1 MKIRNL
7 LIVLI
12 LALLWSCQKEEKG
25 FTISGK
31 LGNAAE
37 QMIFLHE
44 MTSSSLTPVD
54 SVLTDTSGNF
64 ELHGISERTR
74 FYALHIVPGDYIY
87 LLAKT
92 GDNISLSGDG
102 HNLNSTYR
110 ISGSNDSELIQ
121 ELTIEQNKTIERI
134 NRLSKVFN
142 DSLESPDFMD
152 IKEGLDSAYAGIV
165 AAQRDFTFRFIE
177 NNLSSQAS
185 LMALY
190 QQLAPRQ
197 YILDPLTDIDYYE
210 KVDKS
215 LYSLYPESEPV
226 ITLHSHVTDLK
237 ERKKAEEMS
246 GAGINQGD
254 VPPEISLTTPDGETL
269 SLSSTRGKVVLL
281 DFWAAWCSPCR
292 QENPNL
298 VSNYNKYKDKGFDIF
313 QVSLDKDK
321 ASWVKG
327 IEEDKLGAWKHVS
340 DLKYW
345 QSSVVPLYNIQSIP
359 ANYLLDKEGKV
370 IGVNLRGPALGA
382 KLEEVFAE

>member
-1 MKIRNL
+1 MRKVFYL
-7 LIVLI
+7 LIIAISITSCNSNKNSFELSGKIENSAGEMLVLKEMRTNSLEAVDSVKIGESGDFLLKSEIETPNFYILEKDPNNYITLI
-12 LALLWSCQKEEKG
+12 LSPGENVKINADGSSMMTDYEIKGSKDSELLKDYTSKLLSVIEDLGNLSQIYRDSVQSANIQTIMQDLDKQSEELG
-25 FTISGK
+25 NDMRDFTISFIDD
-31 LGNAAE
+31 NPE
-37 QMIFLHE
+37 
-44 MTSSSLTPVD
+44 SL
-54 SVLTDTSGNF
+54 
-64 ELHGISERTR
+64 
-74 FYALHIVPGDYIY
+74 
-87 LLAKT
+87 
-92 GDNISLSGDG
+92 
-102 HNLNSTYR
+102 
-110 ISGSNDSELIQ
+110 
-121 ELTIEQNKTIERI
+121 
-134 NRLSKVFN
+134 
-142 DSLESPDFMD
+142 
-152 IKEGLDSAYAGIV
+152 
-165 AAQRDFTFRFIE
+165 
-177 NNLSSQAS
+177 AS

-254 VPPEISLTTPDGETL
+254 VPPEISLPTPDGETL

>member
-1 MKIRNL
+1 MRKVFYL
-7 LIVLI
+7 LIIAISITSCSSNKNNFELSGKIENSAGEMLVLKEMRTNSLEAVDSVKIGESGDFLLKSEIEIPNFYILEKDPNNYITLI
-12 LALLWSCQKEEKG
+12 LSPGENVKINADGSSMMTDYEIKGSKDSELLKDYTSKLLSVIEDLGNLSQIYRDSVQSANIQTIMQDLDKQSEELG
-25 FTISGK
+25 NDMRDFTISFIDD
-31 LGNAAE
+31 NPE
-37 QMIFLHE
+37 
-44 MTSSSLTPVD
+44 SL
-54 SVLTDTSGNF
+54 
-64 ELHGISERTR
+64 
-74 FYALHIVPGDYIY
+74 
-87 LLAKT
+87 
-92 GDNISLSGDG
+92 
-102 HNLNSTYR
+102 
-110 ISGSNDSELIQ
+110 
-121 ELTIEQNKTIERI
+121 
-134 NRLSKVFN
+134 
-142 DSLESPDFMD
+142 
-152 IKEGLDSAYAGIV
+152 
-165 AAQRDFTFRFIE
+165 
-177 NNLSSQAS
+177 AS

-254 VPPEISLTTPDGETL
+254 VPPEISLPTPDGETL